1 MSRRAWVSS
10 RPPWTAAA
18 TRLVVAAST
27 TDADLFLT
35 VRVLDP
41 EGRDIRFV
49 SALDP
54 AAVVAHGWLRA
65 SHRALDAE
73 RTLPYRPWHPHDRRD
88 PLTLGAAV
96 PLDIEIWP
104 TSVVVPAGHRLAV
117 TVQGRD
123 FEFPGEDPW
132 PRSYGVGMKG
142 HAIFLHD
149 DPDDRP
155 DDAFRGRDDL
165 KSGRGATSTGVR

>member
-1 MSRRAWVSS
+1 M
-10 RPPWTAAA
+10 
-18 TRLVVAAST
+18 VASST
-27 TDADLFLT
+27 TDAELSPT

-54 AAVVAHGWLRA
+54 AGVVAHGWLRA
-65 SHRALDAE
+65 SHRAPDAE
-73 RTLPYRPWHPHDRRD
+73 RTLPYRPWHPHGRLD
-88 PLTLGAAV
+88 PLTPGAAV
-96 PLDIEIWP
+96 PLDIEIWS
-104 TSVVVPAGHRLAV
+104 TSVVVDPAGHRLAV

-132 PRSYGVGMKG
+132 PRSYGVDTKG

-155 DDAFRGRDDL
+155 
-165 KSGRGATSTGVR
+165 TSVFGGVTT